1 MVDKYNRRVPIK
13 RLIIAIMAV
22 CMLGG
27 VSDVSATA
35 CPEIWLPVC
44 GTDGNTYGNS
54 CFAGL
59 AGVNILHEGE
69 CENQPKQCYSNGD
82 CDGSNEYCAKSP
94 GECETG
100 TGVCTSKPTIC
111 YFLYAPVCGCD
122 GVTYSNDCIA
132 AGAGVNI
139 LHDGECENKHVM
151 IGDDLTMSIPC
162 AELNGTK
169 LKFNLNYF
177 DEFSW
182 QLDADTV
189 TKAITDKCLM
199 FDEGFNL
206 SVDCAEY
213 ENSRYGFTM
222 YYDGMLFWEMG
233 IDSVRLMQSGICN

>member
-1 MVDKYNRRVPIK
+1 MK
-13 RLIIAIMAV
+13 RLIIAILAV
-22 CMLGG
+22 CLLGG

-44 GTDGNTYGNS
+44 GTDGNTYSNS
-54 CFAGL
+54 CFAGI
-59 AGVNILHEGE
+59 AGVDILHEGE
-69 CENQPKQCYSNGD
+69 CENN
-82 CDGSNEYCAKSP
+82 
-94 GECETG
+94 
-100 TGVCTSKPTIC
+100 
-111 YFLYAPVCGCD
+111 
-122 GVTYSNDCIA
+122 
-132 AGAGVNI
+132 
-139 LHDGECENKHVM
+139 HVM
-151 IGDDLTMSIPC
+151 IGDDLTMNIPC

-182 QLDADTV
+182 QLDADSV
-189 TKAITDKCLM
+189 TKSITDKCLI

-233 IDSVRLMQSGICN
+233 IDSLRLMQSGICD